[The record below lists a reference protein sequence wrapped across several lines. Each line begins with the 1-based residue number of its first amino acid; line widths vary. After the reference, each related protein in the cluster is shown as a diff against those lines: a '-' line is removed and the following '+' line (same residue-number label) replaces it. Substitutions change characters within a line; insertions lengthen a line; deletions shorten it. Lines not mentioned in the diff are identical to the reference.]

1 MKPTVHTC
9 PVPPDSGII
18 RLLPNADFID
28 SQCISVDHVDRT
40 ALRHALNMM
49 STTPAWIDGLMQLRN
64 RIVRLFG
71 LKDLGRLTRI
81 DLARADADYRENDRV
96 GIFTLVSN
104 QPNEVMMA
112 DRDKH
117 LDVYL
122 TLHLSPVTPEGA
134 RTLTLSTVVHTH
146 NLLGRLYML
155 PVAPFHRLIVPITL
169 RNAGHR

>member
-1 MKPTVHTC
+1 MKPAVHRC
-9 PVPPDSGII
+9 PVPPDSSIN
-18 RLLPNADFID
+18 RLLANADFVD
-28 SQCISVDHVDRT
+28 SQCISDSHLDRT

-49 STTPAWIDGLMQLRN
+49 ATTPAWIDGLMQLRN
-64 RIVRLFG
+64 RLVGLFG

-104 QPNEVMMA
+104 QPDEVMLA
-112 DRDKH
+112 DRDRH

-122 TLHLSPVTPEGA
+122 TLHRSPVTPEGT

-146 NLLGRLYML
+146 NRLGRLYML

-169 RNAGHR
+169 RNAGRH

>member
-1 MKPTVHTC
+1 MKPSVHPC
-9 PVPPDSGII
+9 PVPPDSSIN
-18 RLLPNADFID
+18 RFLPNADFID
-28 SQCISVDHVDRT
+28 SQCISDDRLDRT

-64 RIVRLFG
+64 RIVGLFG

-81 DLARADADYRENDRV
+81 DLSRADADYRENDRV
-96 GIFTLVSN
+96 GIFTLISN
-104 QPNEVMMA
+104 QPDEVMLA
-112 DRDKH
+112 DCDKH

-122 TLHLSPVTPEGA
+122 TLHRSPVTA
-134 RTLTLSTVVHTH
+134 QRTRTLTLSTVVHTH

-169 RNAGHR
+169 RNASRH